1 MNFETWKNQILE
13 FIQKD
18 RQLPALVDDKF
29 VSCSTKNA
37 CKNCKFNSSEVDC
50 TVNLVEQLLK
60 CADNELNTDLDSCEH
75 CIHDY
80 GTSICLECRRNY
92 PDRFIRVA
100 NKTRQG
106 EFLKANPNAM
116 MDQGVI
122 DICPRYIDKDFDECK
137 NYPVGCCSDCRRT
150 YWSQEVE

>member
-18 RQLPALVDDKF
+18 RQLPGLIDDKF
-29 VSCSTKNA
+29 VSCSTRNA
-37 CKNCKFNSSEVDC
+37 CKNCKFNGKGVDC
-50 TVNLVEQLLK
+50 TVILVEQLLK

-75 CIHDY
+75 CIHDC
-80 GTSICLECRRNY
+80 GTSICLGCRRNY
-92 PDRFIRVA
+92 PDRFIGVA
-100 NKTRQG
+100 NKTRQA

-122 DICPRYIDKDFDECK
+122 DICPRYIDKDFDDCK
-137 NYPVGCCSDCRRT
+137 NYPVGCCLDCKRT

>member
-37 CKNCKFNSSEVDC
+37 CKHCKFNSSEVDC

-60 CADNELNTDLDSCEH
+60 CADNELNTGLDSCEH

-100 NKTRQG
+100 NKTRQS
-106 EFLKANPNAM
+106 EFLKANPNAVM
-116 MDQGVI
+116 NQGVI
-122 DICPRYIDKDFDECK
+122 DICPRYIDTDFDECK
-137 NYPVGCCSDCRRT
+137 NYPRCVDCKRT